1 MNRDMTGR
9 EKRGGNQLVG
19 GLHWSW
25 ILTLADRK
33 LVYLMF
39 GTGKELC
46 EEVHDGVPGQI
57 LGTHHHVVVFAGL
70 SGVVLSPWLLPLHPD
85 GANAFDLVYNNTVN
99 NNTLYFLHIP
109 NRTATPQ
116 WTY

>member
-1 MNRDMTGR
+1 MTNLTMA
-9 EKRGGNQLVG
+9 GG
-19 GLHWSW
+19 
-25 ILTLADRK
+25 K
-33 LVYLMF
+33 LVYLVF
-39 GTGKELC
+39 GAGEELG

-70 SGVVLSPWLLPLHPD
+70 PGVVLSPGLLPLHPD

-116 WTY
+116 